1 MQDVVVDQP
10 YQFVAPYR
18 GNILPHLVGRLL
30 IPRRMRGRYGIVSS
44 ELLGADKIGA

>member
-10 YQFVAPYR
+10 YQSVAPYR
-18 GNILPHLVGRLL
+18 GNILPRLLGRLL
-30 IPRRMRGRYGIVSS
+30 IPRLMRDRYGVVSS